1 MREFPALA
9 LGARI
14 GYTVGMPNTGIL
26 IDERFRR
33 HATGDGHPESPNRLA
48 VIQDGLADAGL
59 LKTCPRIEAVPASDI
74 VIQNVHTHDYLT
86 RLDAACRQGYPYIDV
101 PDSAICP
108 ESYDIARLAAGGVLE
123 AARKVAGGE
132 LNRAF
137 CAVRPPGHHA
147 ERDRSMGFC
156 LLNNIAIAACVLKQ
170 EFKLDRLAIIDF
182 DVHHGNGT
190 QHTFDADPSVLFI
203 SLHAHPNYMYPGT
216 GAEDEVGIGP
226 GQGYTMNIPFM
237 PGATDDDYREAF
249 KNRIVPAVGRFAPQ
263 MILVCAGFDGHTDD
277 PLGNLALSDEIFGWM
292 TQVIVELAERHAR
305 GRVLSVLE
313 GGYDSG
319 VLYRCVP
326 EHVRRLRGE
335 G

>member
-1 MREFPALA
+1 
-9 LGARI
+9 
-14 GYTVGMPNTGIL
+14 MPTTGIL
-26 IDERFRR
+26 IDDRFRR
-33 HATGDGHPESPNRLA
+33 HATGDGHPESPARLT
-48 VIQDGLADAGL
+48 VIQQGLAEAGL
-59 LKTCPRIEAVPASDI
+59 LDSCARIEPVPASEG
-74 VIQNVHTHDYLT
+74 VIQYVHTHDYLT
-86 RLDAACRQGYPYIDV
+86 RLDAACRQCYPYIDV

-170 EFKLDRLAIIDF
+170 EFKFDRLAIIDF

-216 GAEDEVGIGP
+216 GSEDEVGVGP
-226 GQGYTMNIPFM
+226 GHGYTVNIPFM

-249 KNRIVPAVGRFAPQ
+249 KTRIIPAIGRFSPQ
-263 MILVCAGFDGHTDD
+263 MILVCAGFDAHADD
-277 PLGNLALSDEIFGWM
+277 PLGNLALTDEIFAWM
-292 TQVIVELAERHAR
+292 TQVIVDLAERHAR

-313 GGYDSG
+313 GGYDAG